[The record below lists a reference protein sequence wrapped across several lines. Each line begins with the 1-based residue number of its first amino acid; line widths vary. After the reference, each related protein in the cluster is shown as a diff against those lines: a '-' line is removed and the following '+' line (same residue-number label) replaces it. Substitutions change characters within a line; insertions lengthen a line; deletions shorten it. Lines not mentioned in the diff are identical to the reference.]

1 MKITPF
7 KKWTVRQRLLLISA
21 IVLLVFILPVF
32 GSILSLW
39 HNKSELRRL
48 TKRRDQ
54 LDARYEQLLAEK
66 KRLETQDPAYMEQLA
81 RTQYNMVKPGEIE
94 YRFTNDEH

>member
-1 MKITPF
+1 MRVTPI
-7 KKWTVRQRLLLISA
+7 KKWPLRQRILFFSAVVLI
-21 IVLLVFILPVF
+21 VFVLPVL
-32 GSILSLW
+32 SSVLSLW

-48 TKRRDQ
+48 TRKRDQ

-66 KRLETQDPAYMEQLA
+66 ERLEKQDPAYMEMLA

-94 YRFTNDEH
+94 YRFDTHD

>member
-1 MKITPF
+1 MRITPI
-7 KKWTVRQRLLLISA
+7 KKWPLRQRILLISA
-21 IVLLVFILPVF
+21 IVLLVFVLPIF

-48 TKRRDQ
+48 TRKREQ
-54 LDARYEQLLAEK
+54 LDAKYEQLLAEK
-66 KRLETQDPAYMEQLA
+66 KRLESQEPAYMEMLA

-94 YRFTNDEH
+94 YRFNTHD

>member
-1 MKITPF
+1 MKTTPF
-7 KKWTVRQRLLLISA
+7 KKWTVQRRILVIGVLI
-21 IVLLVFILPVF
+21 LLVVILPVF
-32 GSILSLW
+32 SSILSLW

-48 TKRRDQ
+48 TKKRDQ

-94 YRFTNDEH
+94 YRFTNDSH